1 MGSRLLADWIAA
13 PLIDQRAID
22 ERLDAVEELVKDSKL
37 RTDVRATLKQTF
49 DLTRLLARIATG
61 RTGPRDLQQVAR
73 TLANLPKLKARL
85 TDRKPQRLSFIE
97 AHLHLCPEL
106 RSQLESAL
114 ADECPLT
121 ASDGNFIRAG
131 FDEELDSLRE
141 LARGGKQWIAAYQK
155 KQMDETGIANLKV
168 GYNKV
173 FGYYLEVTH
182 TASQTRF
189 RIASSASRR

>member
-13 PLIDQRAID
+13 PLVQQHAID
-22 ERLDAVEELVKDSKL
+22 HRLDAVEELVNDSKL
-37 RTDVRATLKQTF
+37 RTDVRNTLKQTF

-73 TLANLPKLKARL
+73 TLSNLPKLKARL
-85 TDRKPQRLSFIE
+85 TARKPERLAFIE

-114 ADECPLT
+114 ADECPIN
-121 ASDGNFIRAG
+121 ASEGNFIREG
-131 FDEELDSLRE
+131 FDDELDSLRE
-141 LARGGKQWIAAYQK
+141 LARGGKEWIAAYQK
-155 KQMDETGIANLKV
+155 KQMDETGIQNLKV

-173 FGYYLEVTH
+173 FRLLLGSD
-182 TASQTRF
+182 AR
-189 RIASSASRR
+189 A